1 MRLFLLPV
9 VAVLAAAA
17 GPPSCGPGEQCV
29 PLPRCP
35 SVLQSMRLDQRYRP
49 RHCGFQDS
57 TTRVPDVCCPGG
69 GAPQEDACPEP
80 APPLAPTPD
89 MTCEKFVNSLT
100 DEEDSRPGNLA
111 RRCAESTRRTSA
123 HFLKS
128 NLAWHVRQ
136 APSRPTSWNSHTWPC
151 WATETETTS
160 STPVVAP

>member
-49 RHCGFQDS
+49 GLCGFQDS

-69 GAPQEDACPEP
+69 GAPQEDACPAP
-80 APPLAPTPD
+80 SPPLAPTPD
-89 MTCEKFVNSLT
+89 MACEKFVNSLT

-111 RRCAESTRRTSA
+111 RRMCRKHQEDLCALPKKQPGVACPASA
-123 HFLKS
+123 EPADILEFPHM
-128 NLAWHVRQ
+128 
-136 APSRPTSWNSHTWPC
+136 
-151 WATETETTS
+151 
-160 STPVVAP
+160 